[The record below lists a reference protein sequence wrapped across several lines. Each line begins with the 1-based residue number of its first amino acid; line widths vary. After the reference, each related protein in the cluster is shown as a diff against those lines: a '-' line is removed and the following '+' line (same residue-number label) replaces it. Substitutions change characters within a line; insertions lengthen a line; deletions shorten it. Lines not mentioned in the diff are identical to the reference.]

1 MSYKKPSFSKSLAF
15 PYRHGGWKGSYLE
28 RESVSSS
35 LLPSSKSIAKR
46 DKPIQTVALSEKLKR
61 ELQNLFETNFVAAE
75 NEYRSTFR
83 DLVSPEQF
91 FEEMAEFA
99 QRWLKNSLG
108 VALNFEQ
115 AAVIA
120 AVNGHVQVIAR
131 AGSGKTTTL
140 VKLTVPCF
148 S

>member
-1 MSYKKPSFSKSLAF
+1 MAF